1 MSSVFI
7 TGCSTGVGEAGALR
21 LAAAG
26 HRIFAT
32 VRRETDRARL
42 AEASKDGNITALI
55 MDVTDAA
62 SVTAAVDQAQAAGPI
77 DVVVNNAGV
86 PCMGSMEELTE
97 AELQAAFEVNVYGVF
112 RVYQAAV
119 PAMRARG
126 RGQIINISSSIG
138 AAALPMYGGYCATK
152 FAVEAMSEAM
162 RYELAPHGVVVSVLR
177 PGLIATPFGA
187 KKAAQQETRVP
198 AGSPYAGTVDK
209 PSPPGLGALIS
220 TPDEVSD
227 ILLRII
233 ENPGAAFRWT
243 CGEDARGWIDARRRM
258 NDETF
263 YREAVVK
270 GYGSV

>member
-26 HRIFAT
+26 HRVFAT
-32 VRRETDRARL
+32 VRREPDRARL
-42 AEASKDGNITALI
+42 GEAGKDGDLTALI

-86 PCMGSMEELTE
+86 PCMASMEELAE
-97 AELQAAFEVNVYGVF
+97 AELQAAFEVNVYGVL

-152 FAVEAMSEAM
+152 FALEAMSEAM

-209 PSPPGLGALIS
+209 PSPPGLDALIS
-220 TPDEVSD
+220 TPVEVAD
-227 ILLRII
+227 TLLRII
-233 ENPGAAFRWT
+233 DNPGAAFRWT
-243 CGEDARGWIDARRRM
+243 CGEDARGWIEARRRM
-258 NDETF
+258 DDETF
-263 YREAVVK
+263 YRNAVLK